1 MGGVSML
8 SSVGAGRWGFESEEL
23 AGCGGDRSGVV
34 GVSSRGGMKDWVGLG
49 GMVGAKEVSARP
61 MRAARPVGDF
71 VGLVGLVELLRL
83 NGLRGLVM
91 GLLVGLEL
99 LRLNGLRGLL
109 RGLLIELVEL
119 LRLNGLRGLLRGLL
133 MGF

>member
-23 AGCGGDRSGVV
+23 AGCGGDRSGLV
-34 GVSSRGGMKDWVGLG
+34 GVSSRWGRKDWAGLG

-71 VGLVGLVELLRL
+71 VGLVELLRL

-91 GLLVGLEL
+91 GLLVGL
-99 LRLNGLRGLL
+99 
-109 RGLLIELVEL
+109 VEL
-119 LRLNGLRGLLRGLL
+119 LRLNGLRGLLIELLMGLLTELL

>member
-23 AGCGGDRSGVV
+23 AGCGGDRSGLV
-34 GVSSRGGMKDWVGLG
+34 GVSSRWGRKDWAGLG

-91 GLLVGLEL
+91 GLL
-99 LRLNGLRGLL
+99 
-109 RGLLIELVEL
+109 IELVEL
-119 LRLNGLRGLLRGLL
+119 LRLNGLRGLLIELLMGLLTELL